1 MTDNA
6 MTAMTDNGPPRT
18 KSLVPYFLIGGAVL
32 ISLILFGASP
42 DWARQWPVDQA
53 LPLRDWTTRFFQW
66 LATEA
71 SFGAFTVK
79 DLTRLMA
86 DVLSWPLTLSDGLF
100 HRGFPLLGLAALPW
114 VTVVLI
120 MGIVAYA
127 IGGYRL
133 GIATAVGFAYLAVFG
148 MWQDAMKTF
157 SLVVVTVP
165 IAAAIGLLLG
175 VLATRNHVVERVL
188 SALFDVMQ
196 ATPHLAYLGPIA
208 IFFGFGA
215 VPGLIATAIF
225 AVPPMARCTILGLRT
240 VPPEIIESG
249 LMSGCT
255 PRQLLWRVQLPSAQR
270 TLLVGL
276 NQVIMQTL
284 AMVVIA
290 SLIGAAGLG
299 HRLLF
304 SLQQLQMGKAIE
316 YGVAIVVMAI
326 LLDRISQTL
335 ISRNPARR
343 RTAAE
348 QAALQR
354 KSVILGVLLLCSVLV
369 AWLVPAFRLLPKDMT
384 FTTAPYWDEAIRWL
398 SRTLF
403 VYLEFFRDDMT
414 TLVLVPI
421 RNMFLALPWL
431 PTCLLVALAGLLIGG
446 WRLAVISFMLLG
458 FIAAIGFWLPA
469 MMTVYLTT
477 MAVMLCLLIGLPVGI
492 CAAHRPRFARIA
504 LAACDTLQTF
514 PSFIYLIPVIML
526 FRVGDLASIIA
537 IIAYAMVPII
547 RYTHL
552 GLTRVP
558 ANTVEAG
565 VACGCTGRQML
576 LKVELPQAVPE
587 ILLGLTQTITM
598 ALFMTSITALIGSR
612 DLGQEILK
620 ALPAVDTGRGLL
632 AGLSIA
638 AIGITATRLIETW
651 AQRRKQ
657 ELGLA

>member
-1 MTDNA
+1 
-6 MTAMTDNGPPRT
+6 MTASADSAASRS
-18 KSLVPYFLIGGAVL
+18 KSILPGILVGGAAVV
-32 ISLILFGASP
+32 SLILFAVAP
-42 DWARQWPVDQA
+42 DWARQWPAEQIV
-53 LPLRDWTTRFFQW
+53 PLRDWVTRFFQW
-66 LATEA
+66 LANEA
-71 SFGAFTVK
+71 SFGLFTVK
-79 DLTRLMA
+79 DLTRLVS
-86 DVLSWPLTLSDGLF
+86 DILSGPLTITDGLL
-100 HRGFPLLGLAALPW
+100 HKGFSQFGLAALPW
-114 VTVVLI
+114 ITVVLI
-120 MGIVAYA
+120 MGIVGYA
-127 IGGYRL
+127 IGGGRL
-133 GIATAVGFAYLAVFG
+133 GIATTLGFAYLAVFG
-148 MWQDAMKTF
+148 MWPDAMKTF
-157 SLVVVTVP
+157 SLVLVTVP
-165 IAAAIGLLLG
+165 IAALIGLMLG
-175 VLATRNHVVERVL
+175 ILATRNQLAERVL

-240 VPPEIIESG
+240 VAPEIIESG

-255 PRQLLWRVQLPSAQR
+255 PRQLLWRVQLPAAQR

-290 SLIGAAGLG
+290 SLIGASGLG

-316 YGVAIVVMAI
+316 YGVAIVVIAI
-326 LLDRISQTL
+326 LLDRISQAL
-335 ISRNPARR
+335 IARNPARAP
-343 RTAAE
+343 TEAE
-348 QAALQR
+348 KAALLR
-354 KSVILGVLLLCSVLV
+354 TSVILGILLASSILV

-384 FTTAPYWDEAIRWL
+384 FTTAPYWDQSIRWL

-403 VYLEFFRDDMT
+403 VYLEFFRDDVT
-414 TLVLVPI
+414 TYILVPI
-421 RNMFLALPWL
+421 RNLFLSLPWL
-431 PTCLLVALAGLLIGG
+431 PTCLLVATAGLLIGG
-446 WRLAVISFMLLG
+446 WRLAVTAFLLLG
-458 FIAAIGFWLPA
+458 FIAAIGFWVPA
-469 MMTVYLTT
+469 MMTLYLTS
-477 MAVMLCLLIGLPVGI
+477 MAVIICVLLGLPIGI
-492 CAAHRPRFARIA
+492 CAAHRPRFARFA
-504 LAACDTLQTF
+504 LALCDTLQTF

-552 GLTRVP
+552 GLMRVP
-558 ANTVEAG
+558 ANTLEAG
-565 VACGCTGRQML
+565 IACGCTGRQML

-587 ILLGLTQTITM
+587 ILLGLTQTIIM

-651 AQRRKQ
+651 AVRRKR